1 MADDDTKE
9 IDTRAAATP
18 GNTRVLGAVG
28 DATAQSLTAIESA
41 KIETIAAIRQ
51 VGHEIIAAV
60 RDAAKPFEE
69 MATTLKNASEA
80 IGNAYAKAKE
90 LGWRALIGA
99 IMGGSATAGSY
110 WAGLWGG

>member
-28 DATAQSLTAIESA
+28 DATAQSLTAIEAA

-51 VGHEIIAAV
+51 VGHEIIEAV

-69 MATTLKNASEA
+69 MATTLKNASDS
-80 IGNAYAKAKE
+80 IGKAWSKAKE
-90 LGWRALIGA
+90 LGWRAFWAAVTGGA
-99 IMGGSATAGSY
+99 GGVGTY